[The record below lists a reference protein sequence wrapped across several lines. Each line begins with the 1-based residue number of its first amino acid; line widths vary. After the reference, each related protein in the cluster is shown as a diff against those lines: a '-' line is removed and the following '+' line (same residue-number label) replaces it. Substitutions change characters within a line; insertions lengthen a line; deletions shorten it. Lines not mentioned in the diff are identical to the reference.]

1 MRRIR
6 AARAI
11 ALVGVVALGVAA
23 CGGDDAGSSD
33 DGDTAA
39 TEQDPDDGDN
49 GDDDADDGDDGDVDE
64 GDFVTSLT
72 FGTGG
77 TAGVYFPLGTEYANL
92 FEEHI
97 DGITVNAIETG
108 ASVDN
113 LGRIFQGEMQLGL
126 TQNNTAIEAVN
137 GQGEFEGLEL
147 DNIGWLGQLY
157 PEAAQVITLESGG
170 YESIEDL
177 AGQRISVGPP
187 GSGTRA
193 VAQAILSAHGIED
206 GDYEAFEESFGDAR
220 SRLQDG
226 NLDASIEILGVPAG
240 SLDELAATHDVRL
253 LPIEQ
258 SIAEDIAGQ
267 TDFEAYTIPADAYS
281 FLDEDIST
289 VSVFAGVAASTTQV
303 SPDLAYEITKIIY
316 EHSGDISLAQGGLI
330 NLDDA
335 LLGQGNLDLHPG
347 AQRYFEEQGLL

>member
-1 MRRIR
+1 MRITHG
-6 AARAI
+6 AKVL
-11 ALVGVVALGVAA
+11 ALTGVLALGLAA
-23 CGGDDAGSSD
+23 CGGDDSGNGDGGD
-33 DGDTAA
+33 DGGADTS
-39 TEQDPDDGDN
+39 TQDDG
-49 GDDDADDGDDGDVDE
+49 GDADDGDDDDGAPDD
-64 GDFVTSLT
+64 GDFTNSLT

-92 FEEHI
+92 FEAHI
-97 DGITVNAIETG
+97 DDVSVNAIETG

-113 LGRIFQGEMQLGL
+113 LGRIFQGEMQIGL

-137 GQGEFEGLEL
+137 GDGEFEGLPL

-170 YESIEDL
+170 YDSIEDL

-240 SLDELAATHDVRL
+240 SLDELAATHDVKL
-253 LPIEQ
+253 LSMDEAVADA
-258 SIAEDIAGQ
+258 IAADS
-267 TDFEAYTIPADAYS
+267 DFEPYTIEGGTYS
-281 FLDEDIST
+281 FIDDDVTT

-303 SPDLAYEITKIIY
+303 SPELGYEITRVIY
-316 EHSGDISLAQGGLI
+316 EHAGDISLAQGDLI
-330 NLDDA
+330 NLEDA
-335 LLGQGNLDLHPG
+335 LLGQGSLQLHPG
-347 AQRYFEEQGLL
+347 AQQYFEEQGLL